1 MCKEEED
8 SVLRVLYSQVAF
20 DDIGLTWGKSDGT
33 VYRGGQRRLHSR
45 GGDRREGGGSLTR
58 LPRMV
63 LFEVRVDCDSTS
75 TIRYHNASQDT
86 IHTSASS
93 SVSSE
98 NNDSEEGLEAEMA
111 RLGLPCAFGKQ
122 QPEGGGMSTN
132 KKAKKKKKIYDITT
146 DDAVKD
152 VWVQAFDEST
162 GFYYY
167 YNTAL
172 GVSQWSVPKDGVYD
186 AMPGGHLLQE
196 IGPLVDEKN
205 IDERE
210 DDMMPMAE
218 VFDPPPCP
226 VLNKDR
232 EKNSLYSSK
241 NKRFV
246 PRPET
251 SGIHDDGIPDAPTA
265 STHIRFASDDDAN
278 KIQQTGGSQGR
289 RRNRRRLVQYGSM
302 QVLHKYWLQRYSLFS
317 LFDHGIILDEEG
329 WYSATPEIIAWHH
342 ATSIVRVHGAGCLVV
357 DAFGG
362 VGGNAIQLALAG
374 CRVIAIELCPERAD
388 IIRNNARV
396 YGVEHEIDIMCGDFM
411 TLGPCLDNVDVVLL
425 SPPWGGPT
433 YSSQPRFDVQEMG
446 GAPEVSFR
454 RLLDTCFGRMGC
466 TSAVFWLP
474 RNSHREQIGIEVAS
488 CDSIPDM
495 YRNTCHIELAT
506 INNVDKAV
514 TVYVGKCS
522 QNNT

>member
-1 MCKEEED
+1 MCKEED

-33 VYRGGQRRLHSR
+33 VYRGGQRRLHSG
-45 GGDRREGGGSLTR
+45 GGDREGGGSLTR
-58 LPRMV
+58 LMV
-63 LFEVRVDCDSTS
+63 LFEVRVDSSDSTS
-75 TIRYHNASQDT
+75 TIRYHDASQDT
-86 IHTSASS
+86 IHTSAL
-93 SVSSE
+93 SSE
-98 NNDSEEGLEAEMA
+98 DDEGLEAEMA

-122 QPEGGGMSTN
+122 QPEGGGMSSS
-132 KKAKKKKKIYDITT
+132 KKATTTKKNRYDE
-146 DDAVKD
+146 DAVKED

-196 IGPLVDEKN
+196 IGPVVDEKN
-205 IDERE
+205 TDERE
-210 DDMMPMAE
+210 DDMVPMSE
-218 VFDPPPCP
+218 VFDPPPCL
-226 VLNKDR
+226 VLN
-232 EKNSLYSSK
+232 KNSLYSSSK
-241 NKRFV
+241 NQRFV

-251 SGIHDDGIPDAPTA
+251 SGIHDDGIPDVPTA
-265 STHIRFASDDDAN
+265 STHTRFASDDDDDAH
-278 KIQQTGGSQGR
+278 KIQQTGGSQGQGR
-289 RRNRRRLVQYGSM
+289 RRNERKRLVQYGSM

-433 YSSQPRFDVQEMG
+433 YSSQSRFDVQEMG

-488 CDSIPDM
+488 CHSIPDM